1 MPSQYDLKIK
11 RMSRA
16 DNLARKNIR
25 DLTPY
30 SSARDEYSGSKGIF
44 LDANENPFGKLNRYP
59 DPHHRKLREAVGKNK
74 GISVGNIFLGNGSD
88 EAIDL
93 VFRIFCEPGKDKAL
107 TFTPTYGMY
116 EVSAAVNNVKM
127 EKVSLDKN
135 FNIDPL
141 SINSIINDPLL
152 KLIFICSPNNPT
164 SNSFERNRIIEVIE
178 KFNGIVV
185 IDEAYID
192 FSDKGSFIPLT
203 AKYDN
208 LIVLQTF
215 SKAWGAAGIRVGMA
229 FAEPGIISYFYRVK
243 PPYNI
248 SLLNQKAALKRLSK
262 PVKYRNQVRKIK
274 EAKERLII
282 RLKKLAIIEYIYL
295 SDANFLLV
303 KVRDANSVYRQ
314 LADRNIIVRNRTSV
328 IENCLRIT
336 VGKEAENLRLIRE
349 LKKISL

>member
-1 MPSQYDLKIK
+1 
-11 RMSRA
+11 MSRA
-16 DNLARKNIR
+16 DNLVRKNIR

-59 DPHHRKLREAVGKNK
+59 DPHHRKLREAVSRNK
-74 GISVGNIFLGNGSD
+74 GVQAENIFLGNGSD

-127 EKVSLDKN
+127 VKVPLDKN

-141 SINSIINDPLL
+141 SIESIINDPLL

-164 SNSFERNRIIEVIE
+164 SNSFERSRIVGIIE

-192 FSDKGSFIPLT
+192 FSDKDSFIPLT

-208 LIVLQTF
+208 LVVLQTF

-248 SLLNQKAALKRLSK
+248 SLLNQRAAISRLAK
-262 PVKYRNQVRKIK
+262 PVKYVKQINRIK
-274 EAKERLII
+274 EEKRRLIT
-282 RLKKLAIIEYIYL
+282 RLKKIDIIEYIYP

-303 KVRDANSVYRQ
+303 KVKDADLVYKQ
-314 LADRNIIVRNRTSV
+314 LAEKNIIVRNRTSV
-328 IENCLRIT
+328 VENCLRIT
-336 VGKEAENLRLIRE
+336 VGTKRENNTLVRE
-349 LKKISL
+349 LKKICL

>member
-1 MPSQYDLKIK
+1 MN
-11 RMSRA
+11 RA
-16 DNLARKNIR
+16 DSLVRKNILE
-25 DLTPY
+25 LTPY

-59 DPHHRKLREAVGKNK
+59 DPHHRKLKEALGRYK
-74 GISVGNIFLGNGSD
+74 GLAVENIFLGNGSD

-93 VFRIFCEPGKDKAL
+93 IFRIFCNPGKDKAL

-116 EVSAAVNNVKM
+116 EVSAAVNDVEMIKIP
-127 EKVSLDKN
+127 LDKN
-135 FNIDPL
+135 FNIDLQPAAQYL
-141 SINSIINDPLL
+141 KDDLV

-164 SNSFERNRIIEVIE
+164 SNSFERKKIIEIIE
-178 KFNGIVV
+178 NFRGIVV
-185 IDEAYID
+185 VDEAYID
-192 FSDKGSFIPLT
+192 FSEQESLIGLT

-229 FAEPGIISYFYRVK
+229 YADASLTGYLYRVK

-248 SLLNQKAALKRLSK
+248 SQLNQKAALERLGKPAKYKR
-262 PVKYRNQVRKIK
+262 QIRKIK
-274 EAKERLII
+274 EEKERITG
-282 RLKKLAIIEYIYL
+282 RLKKLAIIEYIYP

-303 KVRDANSVYRQ
+303 KVKDANFVYKQ
-314 LADRNIIVRNRTSV
+314 LADRNIIIRNRTSV

-336 VGKEAENLRLIRE
+336 VGKKDENNTLVRE
-349 LKKISL
+349 LKKIIL